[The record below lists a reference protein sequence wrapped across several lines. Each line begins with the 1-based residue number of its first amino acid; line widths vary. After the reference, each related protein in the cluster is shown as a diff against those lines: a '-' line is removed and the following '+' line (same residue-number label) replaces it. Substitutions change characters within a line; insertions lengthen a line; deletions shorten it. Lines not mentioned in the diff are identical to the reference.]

1 MGTQNAISSLI
12 CHERKMYMT
21 KKLITFIATATLVA
35 VFVVQQIAMAT
46 PLATFDP
53 LTMTLD
59 ISGSIGDKAGTPYT
73 VTIAVRSD
81 ATPQFSKTNP
91 PLGISMFKTSYNG
104 EVSENI
110 NLPGSFE
117 GGEYT
122 AFFSYNINN
131 EDNVLPSH
139 FSYTNANESAT
150 VELIKLL
157 NGENSGDKNGA
168 TNSAEFYNIL
178 SPRNSI
184 TKFGVVYDNVCNAS
198 EGINKIPF
206 MSEVTYSMRSM
217 QPDSKFTFESLCSTL
232 FSSIAAYDIKSDG
245 LSAAETNSAYL
256 GELYPKLDKLTADE
270 TKKLDSLLKSAD
282 YKSRTLSDIFTEK
295 YIMSKIYFADT
306 RLKMKDILLTY
317 HSNLG
322 IDISA
327 GSSYDN
333 VIDERLYIVYD
344 GIMSEISDN
353 TGIADIK
360 SYFNKYVTEALKV
373 PAENNKPVSSK
384 PSGNTISGPNL
395 TNPNTTT
402 TQAPVIT
409 PQPDANK
416 NPEFY
421 DIQGHFSLESV
432 KKLTKSGIING
443 YADGSFKPDGN
454 VTRAEFCKIVALAFG
469 LEANKSI
476 DFDDVEKN
484 AWYAD
489 YVCALAQNG
498 IITGYDGKF
507 MPNSYITREDAAV
520 IIHRIFTHQ
529 NISILNNEKQFEDTD
544 NMSNYAK
551 SSIGILANS
560 SVINGDGTRFY
571 PKNSISRG
579 ETAVLVCNAL
589 NFIEGGSAK

>member
-1 MGTQNAISSLI
+1 
-12 CHERKMYMT
+12 MT
-21 KKLITFIATATLVA
+21 KKLITFIVTATLVA
-35 VFVVQQIAMAT
+35 VFVVQQIAMAIPT
-46 PLATFDP
+46 ATFDP

-110 NLPGSFE
+110 KLPGSFE

-139 FSYTNANESAT
+139 FSYTNENESAT

-168 TNSAEFYNIL
+168 TNSEEFYNIL

-206 MSEVTYSMRSM
+206 MSEVTYSMRSL

-245 LSAAETNSAYL
+245 LSAAEANSAYL
-256 GELYPKLDKLTADE
+256 GELYSKLDKLTADE

-295 YIMSKIYFADT
+295 YIMSKIFCADT
-306 RLKMKDILLTY
+306 RLKMKDVLLA
-317 HSNLG
+317 HSNELG
-322 IDISA
+322 IDVSN

-333 VIDERLYIVYD
+333 VKDERLYIIYE

-360 SYFNKYVTEALKV
+360 SYFNKYVTEALKT
-373 PAENNKPVSSK
+373 PANNNKPSSSR
-384 PSGNTISGPNL
+384 PSGSTISGGNL
-395 TNPNTTT
+395 TNPNTTVT
-402 TQAPVIT
+402 KPPVVT
-409 PQPDANK
+409 PQPQPQPQPRPDTDK
-416 NPEFY
+416 TIEFY
-421 DIQGHFSLESV
+421 DIKDHFSLESV
-432 KKLTKSGIING
+432 KTLAKNGIING
-443 YADGSFKPDGN
+443 YADGSFKPDGS
-454 VTRAEFCKIVALAFG
+454 VTRAEFCKIVSLAFG
-469 LEANKSI
+469 FEANKSI

-551 SSIGILANS
+551 SSIGILANA

-571 PKNSISRG
+571 PQNSISRG